1 MAPEVLSGSYGSKA
15 DIFSMGVVL
24 YTLVSGYLPFQ
35 GNKAAEVFRKI
46 KTGDFHFNHVEF
58 NTVSDECKDLI
69 RKLLTTNEKQRL
81 TGQQALK
88 HPWFNILVSDK
99 GVAAGEIKIE
109 VVNRLKNFKGVST
122 FKKAAMNLIVK
133 TASEDDVRDLKAQ
146 FQAIDTDGTGMIQA
160 QELQDILVR
169 KQMNMSDN
177 EVREIISQ
185 MDYHNNQKINYT
197 EFLAATLDVKNFLT
211 DSKLKALF
219 Q

>member
-1 MAPEVLSGSYGSKA
+1 MAPEVLNGSYGSKA
-15 DIFSMGVVL
+15 DIFSLGVVL

-46 KTGDFHFNHVEF
+46 KEGAFHFNHVEF
-58 NTVSDECKDLI
+58 ETISDECKDLI

-88 HPWFNILVSDK
+88 HPWFNILDSDK
-99 GVAAGEIKIE
+99 VDVGEIKID

-169 KQMNMSDN
+169 KQMNMSDH
-177 EVREIISQ
+177 EVNEIISQ
-185 MDYHNNQKINYT
+185 MDYHNN
-197 EFLAATLDVKNFLT
+197 
-211 DSKLKALF
+211 
-219 Q
+219 